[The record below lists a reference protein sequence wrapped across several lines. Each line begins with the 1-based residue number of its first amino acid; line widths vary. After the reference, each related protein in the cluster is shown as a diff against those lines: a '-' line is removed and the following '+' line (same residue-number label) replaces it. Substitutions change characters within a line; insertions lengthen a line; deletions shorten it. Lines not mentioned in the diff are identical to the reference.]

1 MIEEVGTIVELKSK
15 STALV
20 LCQKSSFCQ
29 NCATSGACS
38 VGDDNRSRTVEA
50 FNMIGAGVGD
60 RVRVAAST
68 KSFLQS
74 SFLLYI
80 VPLIALVIGA
90 VVGST
95 LGTMFHFGIDPN
107 LLSAIF
113 GVFFMAGSFLII
125 RVGSGALQAEAF
137 MPKIVAVL
145 REEEYEKL

>member
-20 LCQKSSFCQ
+20 LCQKSSMCE

-38 VGDDNRSRTVEA
+38 VGSDDRSRTVEA
-50 FNMIGAGVGD
+50 FNMIGAGIGD
-60 RVRVAAST
+60 RVKIAAST
-68 KSFLQS
+68 KTFLQS

-90 VVGST
+90 AVGG
-95 LGTMFHFGIDPN
+95 LVGKMFDLGIDPN

-113 GVFFMAGSFLII
+113 GVFFLAGSFLII
-125 RVGSGALQAEAF
+125 RVGSGALHSEEF

-145 REEEYEKL
+145 REKE